1 MEPIKLKKLLKEI
14 PGIVV
19 KGSREI
25 EITGICAHS
34 KRIAP
39 GNLFIAK
46 KGITYDGAR
55 FIGDAIA
62 SGASAIVTD
71 IYDPFFPHVVQILT
85 DNIPQVEAAL
95 AQEYYQHASS
105 RLCLVGITGTNGKTT
120 TAYLIKHLFD
130 HRGFPCGLIGTIEW
144 IAGQHIFPSTLT
156 TSDIITN
163 HKLFYEML
171 LQEQKGCVMEVSSHA
186 LEQQRVRNIEF
197 DIAIFTNLTQDH
209 LDYHG
214 SMEAYA
220 AAKSK
225 LFSSLKPGKKSCE
238 KVAIVNRDSPYA
250 QQMIAECSA
259 SVFTYGIDG
268 PCDLQ
273 ASDIS
278 FSAQGTQCA
287 IRYQNRSFC
296 CSSRLIGRFNV
307 YNVLAALAAGIVR
320 RYPLEEMLESAATFL
335 PVQGRLE
342 PVENAKGLSIFVDY
356 AHTDNALSNAIA
368 TLREIGKKR
377 IITVFG
383 CGGNRDPAKRPKMGF
398 VAESLSDV
406 AIITSDNPRSEDPL
420 EIIAEILTGLRH
432 PQSARVIPDR
442 EEAIRTAIDLCTKDD
457 ILLIAG
463 KGHETYQIFSHGT
476 ISFDDRAIAQK
487 ACR

>member
-1 MEPIKLKKLLKEI
+1 
-14 PGIVV
+14 
-19 KGSREI
+19 
-25 EITGICAHS
+25 
-34 KRIAP
+34 
-39 GNLFIAK
+39 
-46 KGITYDGAR
+46 
-55 FIGDAIA
+55 
-62 SGASAIVTD
+62 
-71 IYDPFFPHVVQILT
+71 
-85 DNIPQVEAAL
+85 
-95 AQEYYQHASS
+95 
-105 RLCLVGITGTNGKTT
+105 
-120 TAYLIKHLFD
+120 
-130 HRGFPCGLIGTIEW
+130 
-144 IAGQHIFPSTLT
+144 
-156 TSDIITN
+156 
-163 HKLFYEML
+163 
-171 LQEQKGCVMEVSSHA
+171 
-186 LEQQRVRNIEF
+186 
-197 DIAIFTNLTQDH
+197 
-209 LDYHG
+209 
-214 SMEAYA
+214 
-220 AAKSK
+220 
-225 LFSSLKPGKKSCE
+225 
-238 KVAIVNRDSPYA
+238 
-250 QQMIAECSA
+250 
-259 SVFTYGIDG
+259 
-268 PCDLQ
+268 
-273 ASDIS
+273 
-278 FSAQGTQCA
+278 
-287 IRYQNRSFC
+287 
-296 CSSRLIGRFNV
+296 
-307 YNVLAALAAGIVR
+307 VLAALAAGIVR